1 MKRHLLRVNNQFN
14 IECDDYIIIYKND
27 NSDKTFLGS
36 TADTETMIKMV
47 APLFDIVKGLVENEN
62 NKTN

>member
-36 TADTETMIKMV
+36 TVNIETMIKMI
-47 APLFDIVKGLVENEN
+47 APLSGIVKGLIENE
-62 NKTN
+62 KQ